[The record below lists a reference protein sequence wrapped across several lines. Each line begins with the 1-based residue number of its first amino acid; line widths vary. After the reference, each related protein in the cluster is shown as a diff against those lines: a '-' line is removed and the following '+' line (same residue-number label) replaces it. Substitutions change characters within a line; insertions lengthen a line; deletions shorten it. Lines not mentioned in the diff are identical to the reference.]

1 MEAENGHQQVTQWGI
16 KGDLTTRVK
25 VGLISS
31 LNSWQNNST
40 VDYIDKKYQT
50 LKYSMNS
57 TTLGKKWQYSY

>member
-40 VDYIDKKYQT
+40 IDYIDKKISNTQI
-50 LKYSMNS
+50 
-57 TTLGKKWQYSY
+57 